1 MAPFESIGQVL
12 DHATMVQAQS
22 AGQVSAIDESQVL
35 ARASYSQAG
44 GRRRRQSR
52 RRSQRSQRSRRQRGG
67 MAPFL
72 YELTT
77 PAGADKGM
85 NPQFRDESSVNALYG
100 EYKGAQG
107 L

>member
-44 GRRRRQSR
+44 GRRQRSNRR
-52 RRSQRSQRSRRQRGG
+52 RSQRSRRQRGG